1 MSKESKTRASNDCFL
16 SLGVRVFQ
24 KLVSSLLGGVK
35 VVAKEEPNRDFK
47 FLCSVH
53 INPIR
58 NVLGNLF
65 SFNGIN
71 DLK

>member
-35 VVAKEEPNRDFK
+35 VVAKEEPNRVFK

-65 SFNGIN
+65 YFNGIN
-71 DLK
+71 DLN